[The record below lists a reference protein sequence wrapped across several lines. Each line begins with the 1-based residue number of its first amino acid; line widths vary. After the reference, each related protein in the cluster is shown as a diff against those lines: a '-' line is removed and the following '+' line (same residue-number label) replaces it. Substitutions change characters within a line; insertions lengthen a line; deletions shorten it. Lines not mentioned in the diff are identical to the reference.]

1 MSVMELI
8 FEFDSNWYI
17 LFFTFVLCWT
27 LLLFLRRN
35 NIGINEI
42 KEQILIGIF
51 GLTAMIIMELFA
63 VSLGLWDYLPGNWP
77 VILWPTYLF
86 AILFGYQLLRSVQM
100 LLKKSMII
108 S

>member
-1 MSVMELI
+1 M
-8 FEFDSNWYI
+8 
-17 LFFTFVLCWT
+17 
-27 LLLFLRRN
+27 FLRRN

-63 VSLGLWDYLPGNWP
+63 VSIGLWDYLPGNWP
-77 VILWPTYLF
+77 VILWPTYLA
-86 AILFGYQLLRSVQM
+86 AILFGYQLLRSVEM
-100 LLKKSMII
+100 LLKKSVII